1 MERLTDY
8 SQRLDGVLMTLEF
21 CKEFF
26 RIAPKNGMRIN
37 AKNVDKALSDFIA
50 LRCEMADG
58 LQPTELYL
66 KFKDNT
72 FIGVVKR

>member
-1 MERLTDY
+1 MERLKDY
-8 SQRLDGVLMTLEF
+8 SQRLDGVLIALEF
-21 CKEFF
+21 CQEFF
-26 RIAPKNGMRIN
+26 KIAPKNGMRIN

-50 LRCEMADG
+50 LRCEIADCM
-58 LQPTELYL
+58 QPTELYL

>member
-1 MERLTDY
+1 MERLKDC
-8 SQRLDGVLMTLEF
+8 SQRLDGVLMALEF

-26 RIAPKNGMRIN
+26 RIAPKNGMRIS

-50 LRCEMADG
+50 LRCEIADG
-58 LQPTELYL
+58 LHPTELYL
-66 KFKDNT
+66 KFKEGT